1 MSASVKITG
10 LGKVRKSVDDMFHKV
25 KKNPAML
32 LEIGEALQAD
42 VVNNARAGRS
52 ADKETFRGLSQ
63 SWQKTR
69 DYLKQFNSVDK
80 FFLDSS
86 KANLTFTGEFLK
98 SIKYRINPSEGLAV
112 VEPTGTHPGYKTA
125 NGNTK
130 KLSNLTLSKYLKDLG
145 FEFLFVSKA
154 FQKRTNVIVRRFLRR
169 QILNNK

>member
-10 LGKVRKSVDDMFHKV
+10 LGNVRKSVDNLFHRV
-25 KKNPAML
+25 KKNPALL

-52 ADKETFRGLSQ
+52 ADKEAFRSLSD

-69 DYLKQFNSVDK
+69 EYLKKFNAIGE
-80 FFLDSS
+80 FYIGGSS
-86 KANLTFTGEFLK
+86 ANLTFTGEFLK
-98 SIKYRINPSEGLAV
+98 SIRYRINPSEGLAI
-112 VEPTGTHPGYKTA
+112 VEPTGTHPGYKTK

-130 KLSNLTLSKYLKDLG
+130 KLSNLTLSKYLKELG

-154 FQKRTNVIVRRFLRR
+154 FQKRTSVIVRRFLRR
-169 QILNNK
+169 EILKNK

>member
-52 ADKETFRGLSQ
+52 ADKKTFGTLSE

-69 DYLKQFNSVDK
+69 EYLRKFNAVGEFYIGGNS
-80 FFLDSS
+80 
-86 KANLTFTGEFLK
+86 ANLTFTGEFLK
-98 SIKYRINPSEGLAV
+98 SIKYRINPSEGLAI

-130 KLSNLTLSKYLKDLG
+130 KLSNLDLSKYLKDLG

-154 FQKRTNVIVRRFLRR
+154 FKKRTNVIVRRFLRR

>member
-10 LGKVRKSVDDMFHKV
+10 LGNVKKSVTEVFNKTRKD
-25 KKNPAML
+25 PAL
-32 LEIGEALQAD
+32 LREIGEAMQED
-42 VVNNARAGRS
+42 IVNNARAGRT
-52 ADKETFRGLSQ
+52 ADKETFRSLSD

-69 DYLKQFNSVDK
+69 DYLKRFNSVDK

-86 KANLTFTGEFLK
+86 KANLTFTGAFLK
-98 SIKYRINPSEGLAV
+98 SIKYRINPSEGLAI

-154 FQKRTNVIVRRFLRR
+154 FQKRKNVIVRRFLRR

>member
-10 LGKVRKSVDDMFHKV
+10 LGNVKKSVTEIFNKTRKDPK
-25 KKNPAML
+25 L
-32 LEIGEALQAD
+32 LLDIGEALQKD
-42 VVNNARAGRS
+42 VVANARAGRS

-63 SWQKTR
+63 SWQNTR

-86 KANLTFTGEFLK
+86 KANLTFTGKFLQ
-98 SIKYRINPSEGLAV
+98 SIKYRINPSEGLAI

-130 KLSNLTLSKYLKDLG
+130 KLSNQTLSKYLKDLG

-154 FQKRTNVIVRRFLRR
+154 FRKRTTVIVRRFLRR
-169 QILNNK
+169 KILNNK